1 VAETTEINPGFILMN
16 SISYYILIVFFGLA
30 VGSFLN
36 VVILRFDELK
46 TIWLSRSHCPKCK
59 KELRWRD
66 LIPFFS
72 YIFLWGKCRY
82 CKKPISYQYPV
93 VEGFTG
99 LIFAIIFWQY
109 GFSWEGLI
117 LAIIICIMIVIATYD
132 LLHSEIPDTLSYLA
146 IFFSL
151 GLIFYRLGVNG
162 HLNYSNDYINYAQAI
177 LIGGGFLG
185 LLVLASREKWMGRG
199 DILLGVLMG
208 LLLSFSNVLTG
219 MFIAFVLGSIVGLI
233 LIAAKYKTMK
243 DAVPFGPFLILG
255 TLVAFFWGGDLV
267 NLYFKYLGIY

>member
-1 VAETTEINPGFILMN
+1 MSFYI
-16 SISYYILIVFFGLA
+16 YYILIVLFGLA

-59 KELRWRD
+59 KELGWQD

-72 YIFLWGKCRY
+72 YILLWGKCRY
-82 CKKPISYQYPV
+82 CKKPISYQYPI

-99 LIFAIIFWQY
+99 LIFAIIYWQY
-109 GFSWEGLI
+109 SFSWEALI
-117 LAIIICIMIVIATYD
+117 LAVIISIMIVIGTYD
-132 LLHSEIPDTLSYLA
+132 LLHSEIPDALSYSA

-151 GLIFYRLGVNG
+151 GLVFYRLGING
-162 HLNYSNDYINYAQAI
+162 HLNYSSDYISYGYAI

-208 LLLSFSNVLTG
+208 LLLSFPNVLTG
-219 MFIAFVLGSIVGLI
+219 LFIAFVFGSIVGLI
-233 LIAAKYKTMK
+233 LIAAKRKTLK

-255 TLVAFFWGGDLV
+255 TLVALFWGGGLV
-267 NLYFKYLGIY
+267 NLYFRYLGIL